1 MIMFVWQSA
10 HNLEGKSMYTNNE
23 LMFPNYVI
31 PSLRKLRGPKW
42 QALVERVTNQTE
54 FHEETLAFM
63 LMMVRLNGCV
73 ACETDSY
80 RAMRGCA
87 ACAHQT
93 LRRYKGDDEELLAA
107 FDQALADVR
116 RFADTHPKVGILQA
130 DQRQPAPLY

>member
-1 MIMFVWQSA
+1 
-10 HNLEGKSMYTNNE
+10 MYTNNE
-23 LMFPNYVI
+23 LMFPPNVI

-42 QALVERVTNQTE
+42 QALVERVTTLSE
-54 FHEETLAFM
+54 FHEDTLAFM

-93 LRRYKGDDEELLAA
+93 LRRYKGDDEELIVA
-107 FDQALADVR
+107 FEQALGEVR
-116 RFADTHPKVGILQA
+116 RFAESHPRVGIVKI
-130 DQRQPAPLY
+130 DDQPATTA

>member
-1 MIMFVWQSA
+1 
-10 HNLEGKSMYTNNE
+10 MYTNNE
-23 LMFPNYVI
+23 LMFPNHVI

-42 QALVERVTNQTE
+42 QALVERVANTSE

-80 RAMRGCA
+80 RAMRGCP

-93 LRRYKGDDEELLAA
+93 LRRYKGNDDELIAA
-107 FDQALADVR
+107 FEQALGDVR
-116 RFADTHPKVGILQA
+116 RFAESHPKVGIQRA
-130 DQRQPAPLY
+130 DDVTTRTA